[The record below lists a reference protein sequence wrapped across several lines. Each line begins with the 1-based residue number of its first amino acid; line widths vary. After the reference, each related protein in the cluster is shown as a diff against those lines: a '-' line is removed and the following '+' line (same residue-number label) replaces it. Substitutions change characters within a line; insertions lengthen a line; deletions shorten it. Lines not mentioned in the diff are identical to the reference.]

1 MKILITVGMLAALFA
16 SPALAQK
23 SKRVSTDARS
33 AYAQQPGPAWQGDAM
48 NGPNGQIMWGGS
60 AKGKD
65 PDPFIRGSMVRGY
78 GNMGGL

>member
-1 MKILITVGMLAALFA
+1 MKLLIIVGMLAALFA

-23 SKRVSTDARS
+23 SKRVSADARS
-33 AYAQQPGPAWQGDAM
+33 AYAQATTPMERETM
-48 NGPNGQIMWGGS
+48 NGPNGQIYWLGS